1 MSRSQRARAWRPPPP
16 PVSGFPRRGA
26 FWVGVLVGLAA
37 SGAILATHFTRHRTA
52 PAGQTLTIVRS
63 FDEAALPGLLKGPA
77 PWGANTADVPKRV
90 ALLQL
95 PPEFGTT
102 VHIHQH
108 LDLFVDGKKIV
119 VPQGVGIDPGG
130 GFLVPLHTHDDS
142 GIIHVESPVKRDYT
156 LGEFFGVWGVRFTR
170 RCLGGYCEPGGG
182 DLSVF
187 VDGHKLPSDPTKLR
201 LRRHQEIAIVVGR
214 PVAVPASYDFPPP
227 D

>member
-37 SGAILATHFTRHRTA
+37 SGAILATHFTRHKA
-52 PAGQTLTIVRS
+52 PPAGQTLTTVRR

-77 PWGANTADVPKRV
+77 PWGANTADVPRRV
-90 ALLQL
+90 ALMRL

-108 LDLFVDGKKIV
+108 LDLFVDGKRIV
-119 VPQGVGIDPGG
+119 VPQGIGIDPGG

-170 RCLGGYCEPGGG
+170 RCLGSYCATGNRS
-182 DLSVF
+182 LRVF
-187 VDGHKLPSDPTKLR
+187 VDGHRLTSDPTQLR